1 MKTRLIALASLVLFS
16 IYTSWTILN
25 AEQSLLAFGLEM
37 ITRPDTAQLVIDL
50 YLMAALACIWMARDN
65 RSRGGS
71 LIALLPYLV
80 LTLVFVSVGPLLYLV
95 VKSFNR
101 KRQAGPV
108 L

>member
-16 IYTSWTILN
+16 IYTGWTILN

-50 YLMAALACIWMARDN
+50 YLMAALACIWMAIDN
-65 RSRGGS
+65 RSRGCS

-80 LTLVFVSVGPLLYLV
+80 LTSVFVSVGPLLYLV
-95 VKSFNR
+95 VKGFNR
-101 KRQAGPV
+101 KG
-108 L
+108 LE